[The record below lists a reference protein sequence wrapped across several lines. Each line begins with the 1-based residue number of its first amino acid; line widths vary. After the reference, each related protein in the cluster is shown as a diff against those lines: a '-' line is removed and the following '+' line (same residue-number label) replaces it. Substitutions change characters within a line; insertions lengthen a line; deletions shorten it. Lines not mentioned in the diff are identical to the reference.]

1 MTSAGDGR
9 PIEAGSI
16 LGAVLA
22 GGQSRRIG
30 SDKAKLAFQGRTLI
44 QHVAGVMS
52 EVFADVVIISGR
64 ELRYEFVGLPV
75 LPDVFPNRGPLGGI
89 HTALNHARGR
99 PVFAAACDL
108 PFISPDLIE
117 LILDRVGHP
126 SLSTG
131 SPGGWAR
138 ADKPRVAFPVAGDIV
153 QPLCGFYSHA
163 CLALIEER
171 LQNNRLG
178 VIDFIETIDVLQ
190 IDITPLEFYREGLLL
205 NVNSPEDCEKMLD
218 ESRRYS
224 EKSKRSCSA
233 RVAGS
238 PKTDR
243 VDPL

>member
-1 MTSAGDGR
+1 M
-9 PIEAGSI
+9 
-16 LGAVLA
+16 
-22 GGQSRRIG
+22 G
-30 SDKAKLAFQGRTLI
+30 SDKAELTFRGGTLI

-52 EVFADVVIISGR
+52 EVFSDVVIISGQ

-75 LPDVFPNRGPLGGI
+75 LPDAVPEGGPLGGI
-89 HTALNHARGR
+89 YTALQQARGR

-108 PFISPDLIE
+108 PFINPDLVE
-117 LILDRVGHP
+117 LILERVGHP

-138 ADKPRVAFPVAGDIV
+138 ADQPTVAFPVAGDIV

-163 CLALIEER
+163 CLPLIEER

-178 VIDFIETIDVLQ
+178 VIDFVETIDVLQ
-190 IDITPLEFYREGLLL
+190 IDIRPLEFYREGLLL

-218 ESRRYS
+218 ESRRYF